1 MKNRDYA
8 ISIIRVISTSFIVIC
23 HMMKYYDCELAWWF
37 NVGVQ
42 IFLCMSGWLYGT
54 RQFDNTNWIDFYKL
68 QFRKILL
75 DYYLVVISAIIIYY
89 IGAREYIDLGKAFG
103 VLVAHET
110 LEGGGHLWYIPY
122 ILLCYLITPVVA
134 QSVDRIIKNNLKG
147 TICKALIY
155 ISVFVLI
162 IEVFFNY
169 FNSAWLICYILG
181 FILSR
186 INATEKE
193 YFRKCKFLFVFIALV
208 CNSIQIYLDYILR
221 YNFQGKFN
229 LIYGRF
235 CDFSHVALG
244 IGIFLILRDVFNA
257 CYKNNYPKRLVKVLA
272 VTDSLCFDIYLVHEF
287 FITGPFSLMSITQ
300 YKIVNMV
307 LVLIVILVLA
317 FVVNKLSKNIQQYI
331 VKR

>member
-54 RQFDNTNWIDFYKL
+54 REFDNTNWIDFYKL

-89 IGAREYIDLGKAFG
+89 VGAREYVNLGKAFG
-103 VLVAHET
+103 VLVACET
-110 LEGGGHLWYIPY
+110 LERGGHLWYIPY

-134 QSVDRIIKNNLKG
+134 QLVERIIKNNFKE
-147 TICKALIY
+147 TIYRVVIY
-155 ISVFVLI
+155 LFVFILV

-169 FNSAWLICYILG
+169 FNSAWLVCYILG

-186 INATEKE
+186 INVTGKE
-193 YFRKCKFLFVFIALV
+193 YFRKCKFLIVFMAVV
-208 CNSIQIYLDYILR
+208 CNSMQIYIDYILE
-221 YNFQGKFN
+221 YKFEGAFN
-229 LIYGRF
+229 LMYGRV
-235 CDFSHVALG
+235 CDYAHVLLG
-244 IGIFLILRDVFNA
+244 IALFLILRDAFNVH
-257 CYKNNYPKRLVKVLA
+257 YKNNYSEKLVKVLT
-272 VTDSLCFDIYLVHEF
+272 VTDKLCFDIYLVHEF
-287 FITGPFSLMSITQ
+287 FITGPFSLMSITTW
-300 YKIVNMV
+300 KIVNIIS
-307 LVLIVILVLA
+307 VLIVILVLA
-317 FVVNKLSKNIQQYI
+317 VGVNKLSKIIQQYI
-331 VKR
+331 S

>member
-1 MKNRDYA
+1 M
-8 ISIIRVISTSFIVIC
+8 
-23 HMMKYYDCELAWWF
+23 
-37 NVGVQ
+37 
-42 IFLCMSGWLYGT
+42 
-54 RQFDNTNWIDFYKL
+54 
-68 QFRKILL
+68 
-75 DYYLVVISAIIIYY
+75 
-89 IGAREYIDLGKAFG
+89 
-103 VLVAHET
+103 LVACET

-122 ILLCYLITPVVA
+122 ILLCYFITPLVA
-134 QSVDRIIKNNLKG
+134 QSVDRIIKSNLKE
-147 TICKALIY
+147 TIYRALIY
-155 ISVFVLI
+155 ISVFILV

-169 FNSAWLICYILG
+169 FNSAWVICYILG

-186 INATEKE
+186 INATNKE
-193 YFRKCKFLFVFIALV
+193 WFRKCKLLFVFIALV

-244 IGIFLILRDVFNA
+244 IALFLILRDVFNS

-287 FITGPFSLMSITQ
+287 FITGPFSLMSITK
-300 YKIVNMV
+300 YKMTNIV
-307 LVLIVILVLA
+307 LVVIVIIVMGFL
-317 FVVNKLSKNIQQYI
+317 VNKLSKVIHQYI